1 MQEKL
6 MTVFSVAI
14 EVGHPVGGDLTQVS
28 ALVDTGAHHSMMPES
43 LLEQLHIQ
51 PIAKRNFSFADGGAE
66 ILGIGQ
72 ARIAILGEEWVCPV
86 IFGPEGKYLLGATTL
101 EAFDLAV
108 DPSRRELVQL
118 IHPERP
124 YLSK

>member
-1 MQEKL
+1 
-6 MTVFSVAI
+6 MTVFSVTI
-14 EVGHPVGGDLTQVS
+14 GVGHPAGGDLTDVL
-28 ALVDTGAHHSMMPES
+28 ALVDTGAHHSMVPES

-51 PIAKRNFSFADGGAE
+51 PIAERNFSFADGGTE

-72 ARIAILGEEWVCPV
+72 ARIAMLGEEWTCPV

-124 YLSK
+124 YINK